1 MAIIR
6 RQPDNA
12 VLKSLS
18 IVPNIW
24 SPLMDVNLISTVIS
38 HEIRA
43 PIICINLNIHSSQTS
58 MRISLVMD
66 ARFGLQSC
74 PTDATTKVVMPHFAL
89 PGLGSDLVH
98 PRLQTHTQIFITQT
112 LSFMIYYLSFIY
124 YIIILFI
131 YYITLSNT
139 CTALEAI

>member
-66 ARFGLQSC
+66 ARIGLQSC

-89 PGLGSDLVH
+89 PGLGSNLVH
-98 PRLQTHTQIFITQT
+98 PRLQTHTQIFINC
-112 LSFMIYYLSFIY
+112 MD
-124 YIIILFI
+124 IIIYDLLFI
-131 YYITLSNT
+131 IHLLHYHFIHLLYYVI
-139 CTALEAI
+139 